1 MAYRPSWQGHL
12 KLSLVTCPVALYT
25 ATSSGGD
32 VHFHLINPETNNR
45 IKMITTD
52 PDTGPIERSQLVKG
66 YEISKGEYVLL
77 SPEDIASVK
86 LESTKT
92 INIERFVSES
102 EIDRLYWDNPYYI
115 APDGKL
121 AQEAFGVIRTAM
133 EKTGQI
139 ALGRIVMATRERIV
153 ALEPRG
159 KGILAYT
166 IRSDAEVRKP
176 DEIFKD
182 ISDAKADPAM
192 IAIAERIIEQQEGP
206 FDPSQFVDRYE
217 EALKALIEE
226 KKKGHVPTK
235 VDEPEATNVIDLMSA
250 LRASLAGKAKSEA
263 KPAAKHAAKPAAKAK
278 PEKPKAAS
286 KANPEAKAEP
296 KPKARKAG

>member
-32 VHFHLINPETNNR
+32 VHFNLINPKTNNR

-52 PDTGPIERSQLVKG
+52 PETGPIERSELVKG
-66 YEISKGEYVLL
+66 YEVSKGEYILL
-77 SPEDIASVK
+77 TDEEIKSVK

-92 INIERFVSES
+92 IEIERFVPEA
-102 EIDRLYWDNPYYI
+102 EIDRIYWDNPYYL

-121 AQEAFGVIRTAM
+121 AGEAFAVIRRAM
-133 EKTGQI
+133 EKSGQI
-139 ALGRIVMATRERIV
+139 ALGRIVLATRERTL

-176 DEIFKD
+176 DEIFD
-182 ISDAKADPAM
+182 SISDAEPSAAM
-192 IAIAERIIEQQEGP
+192 IAIAEKIIEQLEGR

-217 EALKALIEE
+217 EALKNLIAD
-226 KKKGHVPTK
+226 KQKGHKPKAVA
-235 VDEPEATNVIDLMSA
+235 EPEDTNVVDLMSA
-250 LRASLAGKAKSEA
+250 LRASLASKGKDASGAAK
-263 KPAAKHAAKPAAKAK
+263 KPAVK
-278 PEKPKAAS
+278 S
-286 KANPEAKAEP
+286 KD
-296 KPKARKAG
+296 ARKAAAEKSHSRQAS

>member
-25 ATSSGGD
+25 ATNAGGD
-32 VHFHLINPETNNR
+32 VHFHLINPDTNNR
-45 IKMITTD
+45 VKMITTD
-52 PDTGPIERSQLVKG
+52 PETGPIERSKLVKG
-66 YEISKGEYVLL
+66 YEVSKGEYVLL
-77 SPEDIASVK
+77 TPEDIAAVK

-92 INIERFVSES
+92 IEIERFVSEAGG
-102 EIDRLYWDNPYYI
+102 DRVCRDNPHFP
-115 APDGKL
+115 APAAPL

-139 ALGRIVMATRERIV
+139 ALGRVVMATRERII

-176 DEIFKD
+176 DDIFKD
-182 ISDAKADPAM
+182 ITESHADPAM
-192 IAIAERIIEQQEGP
+192 IAIAERIIEQKEGP
-206 FDPSQFVDRYE
+206 FDTSQFVDRYE
-217 EALKALIEE
+217 EALKALIED
-226 KKKGHVPTK
+226 KRKGHAAAK
-235 VDEPEATNVIDLMSA
+235 VAEPEATNVIDLMSA
-250 LRASLAGKAKSEA
+250 LRASLGGKAKDKA
-263 KPAAKHAAKPAAKAK
+263 KPAPKAKPAAKAK
-278 PEKPKAAS
+278 PDKAA
-286 KANPEAKAEP
+286 AKAAP